1 MNNCIE
7 QRLAR
12 NFSYQKNSGYTRR
25 YLRLKRRRNWSQ
37 KSILYLNFKNRP
49 NAKIGNIETKNN
61 DFISGINNLVI
72 PLKTLF
78 LTQLMHLLF
87 YL

>member
-25 YLRLKRRRNWSQ
+25 YVGLKVNTTLRIECS
-37 KSILYLNFKNRP
+37 
-49 NAKIGNIETKNN
+49 GEENIK
-61 DFISGINNLVI
+61 
-72 PLKTLF
+72 P
-78 LTQLMHLLF
+78 
-87 YL
+87 